1 MRLKIELTATENIRL
16 PIHYNHLVQAMI
28 YQSMDREFAEFLHEH
43 GYEVNKR
50 KFKLFTFSRLLGQY
64 KILGS
69 EILFSPPINLIIA
82 SPLKEFSQYLL
93 NGLLTLGVIRLGK
106 SELYIKK
113 AVMEAPEA
121 KSKITIKLLSPV
133 VAYSTLLKPEGGKYT
148 CYFQPGEQ
156 EFVRLAEENLRR
168 KYQAVYKCEPP
179 TGEIQIWCLRPPR
192 LNLIKYKNFTIK
204 GYSGILKMQGPQPLL
219 QMAIDAGLG
228 SKNSMGFGCGE
239 LINKPEKNKKN
250 MQPGYKK

>member
-1 MRLKIELTATENIRL
+1 
-16 PIHYNHLVQAMI
+16 
-28 YQSMDREFAEFLHEH
+28 
-43 GYEVNKR
+43 
-50 KFKLFTFSRLLGQY
+50 FTFSRLLGQY

-156 EFVRLAEENLRR
+156 EFVRLAEENLRK
-168 KYQAVYKCEPP
+168 KYQAFHNQQPPAGDLEIKC
-179 TGEIQIWCLRPPR
+179 LKPPR
-192 LNLIKYKNFTIK
+192 LHLIKYKNFVIK
-204 GYSGILKMQGPQPLL
+204 GYSGLLLLQGPQP
-219 QMAIDAGLG
+219 
-228 SKNSMGFGCGE
+228 
-239 LINKPEKNKKN
+239 
-250 MQPGYKK
+250 